1 MLKNTIIAAGA
12 LAAAVFAFQP
22 QQAEAGTKFQFH
34 LGVGAPYYGYYGGPA
49 YYGGPVY
56 YGRPAYRPRPR
67 YRIGCRQARRLLRNR
82 GFHQIRTRDCNGKRY
97 SFKARRHGNWWIVKV
112 NSNSGRILRIRPI

>member
-34 LGVGAPYYGYYGGPA
+34 LGVGAPYYGYYGAPYYHGGPA

-56 YGRPAYRPRPR
+56 YGRPAYRARSR
-67 YRIGCRQARRLLRNR
+67 YRTRCRRARRLYRHR
-82 GFHQIRTRDCNGKRY
+82 GYQHIHARGCHGKSYR
-97 SFKARRHGNWWIVKV
+97 FNAHRHGHW
-112 NSNSGRILRIRPI
+112 